1 MKITLS
7 KVNRNIAIAA
17 ATDDTRPLLQHLCV
31 REGWVVAADGFVM
44 ARMRHSYRGKQVLIP
59 ATFLKHFKRSDD
71 VVFTVTPTRITGDA
85 GSFSVSVPRPTSLG
99 TFPDHH
105 QVVAATVTHDARP
118 RVAFSPYL
126 MRRALEMPVAID
138 KYAAVRMHLYG
149 ESNAMILKADV
160 YDMKLDRHT
169 DLEVI
174 VMPMFVK
181 W

>member
-1 MKITLS
+1 MRITLS

-17 ATDDTRPLLQHLCV
+17 ATDDARPLLQHLCV
-31 REGWVVAADGFVM
+31 GKGWVVAADGFVM
-44 ARMRHSYRGKQVLIP
+44 ARMRHSYRGKQVLFP
-59 ATFLKHFKRSDD
+59 VAFLKLFKRFDD
-71 VVFTVTPTRITGDA
+71 VVFTVTRTSITGYTGDFLVTI
-85 GSFSVSVPRPTSLG
+85 SRPVNLG

-105 QVVAATVTHDARP
+105 QVVADTVKHDVSSRT
-118 RVAFSPYL
+118 AFSPYL

-138 KYAAVRMHLYG
+138 KYAAVRMQLYG
-149 ESNAMILKADV
+149 ESNAMILKADA